1 MADQLKKPT
10 IGLVLPGGG
19 ARAAY
24 QVGVLRAI
32 GEMLP
37 HGAPT
42 PFRVITGTS
51 AGAINATVL
60 ASHAN
65 HFQLGVRRLN
75 HVWGNFSTGH
85 VFRDDWSTVLRTSLH
100 WLSALALGGLR
111 SNNPTSL
118 LDNAPLRE
126 LLLRHVRF
134 ERIAAGIADGA
145 LDAVGITASGYSS
158 ARAVTFFQGAQS
170 LKPWLRPRREG
181 RRESLGVSHLMASTA
196 MPFIFPAE
204 NIDGHFYID
213 GAVREAAPLSSAVHL
228 GADRLLVIGS
238 RDEHT
243 RARPAADTPP
253 PTFGQIAGYMLDT
266 IFLDGLYADLERLT
280 RINQIVG
287 QVPAGTLR
295 KTPWSPLKRI
305 DTHIIVPSRDVRTIA
320 ARHAREFPRSVRTL
334 LRGVGGFNPGG
345 SQLISY
351 LLFQSGFCRELIQL
365 GYTDSM
371 AQRRK
376 LEPFLAGD
384 PVHAL
389 EAPDHMLS
397 ALSGQKQR
405 AQTEK
410 SGEADNVSY
419 GGQND

>member
-1 MADQLKKPT
+1 M

-32 GEMLP
+32 AEIIP

-51 AGAINATVL
+51 AGAINATVI
-60 ASHAN
+60 ASHAS
-65 HFQLGVRRLN
+65 HFQLGVRRLS
-75 HVWGNFSTGH
+75 HVWGNFTTDQ
-85 VFRDDWSTVLRTSLH
+85 VFRDDWGTVLRTSLH

-111 SNNPTSL
+111 SKNPTSL
-118 LDNAPLRE
+118 LDNEPLRE
-126 LLLRHVRF
+126 LLLQHVRF
-134 ERIAAGIADGA
+134 ERIAGSIADGV
-145 LDAVGITASGYSS
+145 LDAVGITASGYTT
-158 ARAVTFFQGAQS
+158 ARAVTFFQAAAH

-181 RRESLGVSHLMASTA
+181 RRESLGVPHLMASTA
-196 MPFIFPAE
+196 MPFIFPPE
-204 NIDGHFYID
+204 QIGSQYYID

-228 GADRLLVIGS
+228 GADRLLVIGA

-243 RARPAADTPP
+243 RSRPDPEMP
-253 PTFGQIAGYMLDT
+253 RPTFGQVAGYMLDT

-305 DTHIIVPSRDVRTIA
+305 DTHIIVPSRDVRSIA
-320 ARHAREFPRSVRTL
+320 RRHVDEFPRSVRTL

-345 SQLISY
+345 LQLMSY
-351 LLFQSGFCRELIQL
+351 LLFQRGFCRDLMQL
-365 GYTDSM
+365 GYHDCM
-371 AQRRK
+371 AARRK
-376 LEPFLAGD
+376 LEPFLSGD

-405 AQTEK
+405 A
-410 SGEADNVSY
+410 
-419 GGQND
+419 